1 VTTLSVEILF
11 ADDHLIVVNKP
22 SHLLSVAGIGPEKQ
36 DCVVR
41 RMVEQFGGWV
51 REVHRLDWETSGLL
65 ALARTPDAHRHL
77 MKQFHDR
84 LVDKSYT
91 AIVAGVPRSEKGT
104 ISLPL
109 CVDWP
114 NRPKQKVDHQEGKP
128 SITHWRRLVDLRDR
142 CRMELIPVT
151 GRSHQLRVHMESM
164 GHPILGDQLYGT
176 PHTRSL
182 AERLQLHATT
192 LDITHPAS
200 GERLQFRNEPPF

>member
-1 VTTLSVEILF
+1 MYRLPIHRQRVFLPVPCNDCQGGSRDCSGAVFSVTTRVVEILF
-11 ADDHLIVVNKP
+11 ADEHIIVVNKP

-41 RMVEQFGGWV
+41 RMADEFGGWV

-65 ALARTPDAHRHL
+65 ALARTPDAHRNL

-91 AIVAGVPRSEKGT
+91 AVVAGVPRCEKGT

-114 NRPKQKVDHQEGKP
+114 
-128 SITHWRRLVDLRDR
+128 
-142 CRMELIPVT
+142 
-151 GRSHQLRVHMESM
+151 
-164 GHPILGDQLYGT
+164 
-176 PHTRSL
+176 
-182 AERLQLHATT
+182 
-192 LDITHPAS
+192 
-200 GERLQFRNEPPF
+200 